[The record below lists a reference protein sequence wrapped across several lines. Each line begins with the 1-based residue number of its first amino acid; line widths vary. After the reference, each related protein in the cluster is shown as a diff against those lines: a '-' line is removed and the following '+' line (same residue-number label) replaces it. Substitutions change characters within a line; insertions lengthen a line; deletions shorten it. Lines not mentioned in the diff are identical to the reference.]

1 VVDVQVDVTSLDI
14 EKASSEQTTSVIGD
28 LSTYQLIDISEH
40 KGNVN
45 NPPTIPDKVSYDFL
59 LCTAGGVAG
68 KNADVHYRSETIS
81 EDPGVTVT
89 KAAFFTSV
97 GFDDTAQFF
106 VKERETRNGDT
117 VYDLFYTYEQQ
128 AGAVTLNL
136 DVYTVEV
143 GPGQLP
149 PPLPSPGNAPVFVKA
164 MQHRSDGVK
173 RVYLYFVLY
182 Q

>member
-1 VVDVQVDVTSLDI
+1 MVDTQVNVTSLDI
-14 EKASSEQTTSVIGD
+14 EKSNTEQTVVVNGD
-28 LSTYQLIDISEH
+28 LSTYQLLDVSEH
-40 KGNVN
+40 KGGVN

-59 LCTAGGVAG
+59 LCTSGALAG
-68 KNADVHYRSETIS
+68 KNADVHYRSETLS
-81 EDPGVTVT
+81 EQPGTVVT
-89 KAAFFTSV
+89 KAGFFTTV

-106 VKERETRNGDT
+106 VKERETREGDT

-128 AGAVTLNL
+128 VGAVTLNL

-143 GPGQLP
+143 GPGELP